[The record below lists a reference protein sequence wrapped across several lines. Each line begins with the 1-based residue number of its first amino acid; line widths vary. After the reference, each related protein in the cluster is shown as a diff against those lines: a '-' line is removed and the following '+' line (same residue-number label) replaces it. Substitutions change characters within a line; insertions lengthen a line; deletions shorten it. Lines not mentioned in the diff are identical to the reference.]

1 MLTISSLDCVI
12 DNDAG
17 VAGAVDYVL
26 ARADRPTAFATGSYY
41 AGDEAGEDDAP
52 ATWHGDPRTLGQLG
66 LKQGAR
72 IERNELAA
80 ALQGQHVES
89 RAQVRRPGNRIVER
103 DGHVVSERVVK
114 SVDLTFSV
122 PKSVSVVWSQ
132 AGTEER
138 ARIEADVLEAARRTL
153 DFMATQRGCVH
164 RRDPD
169 GNRYRERAA
178 GVAAALSLHVTA
190 RQAAGDRAPAP
201 QLHVHGV
208 VVGLLRQDGA
218 LVTPDPWAWFRNNAA
233 REGGALGRALLAEQ
247 LAGRGYEIEPDT
259 GKRNRYFELRG
270 VPDALRTAFSG
281 RAREVETRA
290 AALALARGS
299 KIRGGALAVIAKETR
314 APKTKLDHAEVVSWW
329 DAVASEHGFGRREAD
344 GLRNLSITR
353 PPREREVAQA
363 IMAKITADGPT
374 VTTVEARAI
383 ALESAPG
390 RTSAR
395 RAIEV
400 LGELQSAGLVIALE
414 DDRVT
419 TFRIRELEAGVTRYA
434 RAAAGVTSPLDATA
448 VQIGIRAAEARL
460 DAALDPEQRGAVQGI
475 CSGPHWTN
483 LVGRAGVGKGPTL
496 DAVAQAH
503 RTAGWQVL
511 ACAVD
516 GTTAQRLGHQV
527 AGPAFTIDGL
537 IHRVSTN
544 RVLPG
549 PTTIVIV
556 DEASKVD
563 TARWSE
569 LAGTLPAPEAVYS
582 S

>member
-1 MLTISSLDCVI
+1 MLTINSLDCVI

-41 AGDEAGEDDAP
+41 AGDEAREDDAP
-52 ATWHGDPRTLGQLG
+52 ATWHGDPRALRQLG
-66 LKQGAR
+66 LETGCCGSSATSWWPR
-72 IERNELAA
+72 CRASTSET
-80 ALQGQHVES
+80 
-89 RAQVRRPGNRIVER
+89 RAQVRRPGNRTVER
-103 DGHVVSERVVK
+103 DGQLVVERVVK

-132 AGTEER
+132 AGPEER
-138 ARIEADVLEAARRTL
+138 SRIEADVLEAARRTL
-153 DFMATQRGCVH
+153 DFMATQKACVH

-190 RQAAGDRAPAP
+190 RQAASDRAPAP

-247 LAGRGYEIEPDT
+247 LAGRGYEIEADT
-259 GKRNRYFELRG
+259 GKRNRYFELGG
-270 VPDALRTAFSG
+270 VPEGVRAAFSG

-299 KIRGGALAVIAKETR
+299 RVRGGALAVIAKETR

-329 DAVASEHGFGRREAD
+329 DAVASEHGFGRREAEA
-344 GLRNLSITR
+344 LRDRSVER
-353 PPREREVAQA
+353 PSREREVAQA

-390 RTSAR
+390 RTSPR
-395 RAIEV
+395 RAVEI

-419 TFRIRELEAGVTRYA
+419 TFRIRELEASVTRYA
-434 RAAAGVTSPLDATA
+434 RAAAGVGSPLDGTA
-448 VQIGIRAAEARL
+448 VQMGIQAAEARL
-460 DAALDPEQRGAVQGI
+460 GAALDPEQAGAVEGSLQW
-475 CSGPHWTN
+475 PE
-483 LVGRAGVGKGPTL
+483 LDQPRRA
-496 DAVAQAH
+496 
-503 RTAGWQVL
+503 R
-511 ACAVD
+511 
-516 GTTAQRLGHQV
+516 R
-527 AGPAFTIDGL
+527 
-537 IHRVSTN
+537 R
-544 RVLPG
+544 R
-549 PTTIVIV
+549 
-556 DEASKVD
+556 
-563 TARWSE
+563 
-569 LAGTLPAPEAVYS
+569 
-582 S
+582 